1 MTAPMQISF
10 PLALQLR
17 TPVRH
22 GPLTDA
28 RRRGESGSRD
38 AKNYQD
44 GFEAQDIFAIEDR
57 YQRDTTS
64 RVFASILRDIF
75 NHPDWS
81 ELHAFFTKRYGDPS
95 GRPVADEEKRVLK
108 APTGHALHGQKSATV
123 HFRTDP
129 DSVGLSSE
137 LAEHLGFARRAMS
150 CSSGPDPITTAIGPA
165 IGMAVGA
172 GAYIDLVY
180 GCFAPGKNPDMNHD
194 PNGEPR
200 DRREDSKTKV
210 TLTAT
215 KSGGRGRTWAEWA
228 ELWGEIADWVFEHEA
243 ALLDMSVSKSCP
255 QSQGPEPDGGPSLPS
270 NEKKTLPSLFME
282 AIDAA
287 DMVHNAFS
295 QLNGRP
301 LNFQGIEWAF
311 LELEVH
317 IDVSNSFYARFGRK
331 PDRDHFSKLVQTGAW
346 PRPDHGQVDKH
357 TIKACPS
364 SFNGADWEA
373 WLLSIEGGDVVSIET
388 LFQVSMPH
396 TEGGSCQFYA

>member
-44 GFEAQDIFAIEDR
+44 GFTSSPSRI
-57 YQRDTTS
+57 DTRGTPPA
-64 RVFASILRDIF
+64 ASSHPSCAIF

-95 GRPVADEEKRVLK
+95 GQPVADEEKRVLK
-108 APTGHALHGQKSATV
+108 APTGHALHGQKLATV

-200 DRREDSKTKV
+200 DRREDSKT
-210 TLTAT
+210 
-215 KSGGRGRTWAEWA
+215 
-228 ELWGEIADWVFEHEA
+228 
-243 ALLDMSVSKSCP
+243 
-255 QSQGPEPDGGPSLPS
+255 
-270 NEKKTLPSLFME
+270 
-282 AIDAA
+282 
-287 DMVHNAFS
+287 
-295 QLNGRP
+295 
-301 LNFQGIEWAF
+301 
-311 LELEVH
+311 
-317 IDVSNSFYARFGRK
+317 
-331 PDRDHFSKLVQTGAW
+331 
-346 PRPDHGQVDKH
+346 
-357 TIKACPS
+357 
-364 SFNGADWEA
+364 
-373 WLLSIEGGDVVSIET
+373 
-388 LFQVSMPH
+388 
-396 TEGGSCQFYA
+396 